1 MKETPLILFLLAS
14 PLVAQAPP
22 PTSESVVTVG
32 CVNRAIE
39 NGSLAGSPGVSPAT
53 PSTAPALANKQEPT
67 GALLLNGAQQVS
79 SEASGSTPVTYVL
92 DGKTQEL
99 ERHLGHQVQVTG
111 TLRTVHEGASGAK
124 TPVQHIQVTALKMLG
139 QCPTPDARK

>member
-1 MKETPLILFLLAS
+1 MKETPLILWLLAS

-22 PTSESVVTVG
+22 PIGQSVVTVG

-39 NGSLAGSPGVSPAT
+39 TGSLVGSPGVSPAT
-53 PSTAPALANKQEPT
+53 PSTSPVLANKQEPT
-67 GALLLNGAQQVS
+67 GALLLNGAQLVS
-79 SEASGSTPVTYVL
+79 SEAGRSTPSTYVL

-99 ERHLGHQVQVTG
+99 ERHLGHRVQVTG
-111 TLRTVHEGASGAK
+111 TLRTLQEGASGAK

-139 QCPTPDARK
+139 QCDARQ